1 MGERALM
8 IRLLL
13 FLAAV
18 VAVSV
23 VWLFSCVSKRFE
35 EVAAGAL
42 PLEPRSFRSLTVVT
56 AGTGGTFENH
66 RRLGPAVVVARGERM
81 LLVDAG
87 RAVAQALRAAEI
99 PVQQPEAVLL
109 TSLLPENTLGLD
121 DLLVGRALAAG
132 APPLRVVGPPGTRVL
147 VNGLRGAHAR
157 GLAAQQSV
165 GLAEAPA
172 VEVTEVADD
181 GEVEVAGITARA
193 AALPGGPVAA
203 LAWRLEDESGRS
215 VVVSSLGFA
224 PEALVEHGRGARM
237 WVHDAIYGAALDAAL
252 EQGAE
257 RPEVLRREAAWHTRL
272 EDAGDLASRMG
283 VRTLVLTRLRPPP
296 VYDFQYEDVVE
307 ETFRGRVVIASEGL
321 ELTP

>member
-132 APPLRVVGPPGTRVL
+132 APARPLQLAHRAARGQLAPDDVGPG
-147 VNGLRGAHAR
+147 G
-157 GLAAQQSV
+157 QQV
-165 GLAEAPA
+165 GL
-172 VEVTEVADD
+172 
-181 GEVEVAGITARA
+181 G
-193 AALPGGPVAA
+193 
-203 LAWRLEDESGRS
+203 
-215 VVVSSLGFA
+215 
-224 PEALVEHGRGARM
+224 
-237 WVHDAIYGAALDAAL
+237 
-252 EQGAE
+252 
-257 RPEVLRREAAWHTRL
+257 EAAVAQHL
-272 EDAGDLASRMG
+272 GGHLGQGPGDGLKPESA
-283 VRTLVLTRLRPPP
+283 PPGLLP
-296 VYDFQYEDVVE
+296 
-307 ETFRGRVVIASEGL
+307 RV
-321 ELTP
+321 